1 MPIEGIFFENQ
12 ILTAQGLGAF
22 GDASLSDG
30 ILTGFYPISGTSQS
44 LTVPEGYMVI
54 RGRVFK
60 TPQTTL
66 RITTG
71 SSSVAYTAI
80 IVTVDTTQG
89 STEESFNQVSMAVSQ
104 GSSIAAVTAT
114 TTSDI
119 NMTGTTASAVLAILN
134 TSTSS
139 PTVLGYN
146 RSVGKSMRQLWSRE
160 PASMSAQTIAIP
172 TLCAYDALLI
182 DYRVTLVSGESTA
195 RSSIICP
202 YNKGVNESVT
212 FNMIGSWVSDSY
224 YNVLYQRQATINGG
238 AGTIYFS
245 NAWWTSTASSS
256 SHGDSSSLCV
266 PITIYGMAVH

>member
-22 GDASLSDG
+22 GDAALSDG
-30 ILTGFYPISGTSQS
+30 ILTGFYPIGSTSQS

-60 TPQTTL
+60 VPETTL

-114 TTSDI
+114 MTSDI

-146 RSVGKSMRQLWSRE
+146 RSVGKSLRQLWTRDSTQ
-160 PASMSAQTIAIP
+160 PMSPNGDTVTIP
-172 TLCAYDALLI
+172 TLCAYDAA
-182 DYRVTLVSGESTA
+182 LVVFRRGTTSLWFMSM
-195 RSSIICP
+195 ICP
-202 YNKGVNESVT
+202 YEKGVDSDYTYSLSAPYVSTSFYNYTNQRLVT
-212 FNMIGSWVSDSY
+212 FNGAKGTVTFSKGWYAGGSSV
-224 YNVLYQRQATINGG
+224 
-238 AGTIYFS
+238 
-245 NAWWTSTASSS
+245 
-256 SHGDSSSLCV
+256 GDESQNTCI
-266 PITIYGMAVH
+266 PHAIYGMAVH

>member
-22 GDASLSDG
+22 GDAALSDG
-30 ILTGFYPISGTSQS
+30 ILTGFYPIGSTSQS

-160 PASMSAQTIAIP
+160 SAAMDEQTVAIP

-182 DYRVTLVSGESTA
+182 VYKRTTGDSWHMSQ
-195 RSSIICP
+195 ICT
-202 YNKGVNESVT
+202 YEKGVNKNYTYSL
-212 FNMIGSWVSDSY
+212 SASY
-224 YNVLYQRQATINGG
+224 INSTMYNCVNQRLATING
-238 AGTIYFS
+238 ANGTVAFS
-245 NAWWTSTASSS
+245 NGWYAIGGSAGKTDSTSIIPVA
-256 SHGDSSSLCV
+256 
-266 PITIYGMAVH
+266 IYGMAMH

>member
-22 GDASLSDG
+22 GDAALSDG
-30 ILTGFYPISGTSQS
+30 ILTGFYPIGGTSQT
-44 LTVPEGYMVI
+44 LTVPEGYMAI

-60 TPQTTL
+60 VPQTTL

-71 SSSVAYTAI
+71 SSSVAYTSI

-119 NMTGTTASAVLAILN
+119 NMTGTSASAVLAIIN

-146 RSVGKSMRQLWSRE
+146 RAVGKSLRQIWTSE
-160 PASMSAQTIAIP
+160 NSAQAMSATTLSIP
-172 TLCAYDALLI
+172 NLCAYDAA
-182 DYRVTLVSGESTA
+182 LVVFRRA
-195 RSSIICP
+195 VDSSWFMSMICP
-202 YNKGVNESVT
+202 YEKGVDSDYSYSLSAPYISTGLYNYTHQRLVT
-212 FNMIGSWVSDSY
+212 FNGAKGTAVFTNGWYAGGGTAGANSS
-224 YNVLYQRQATINGG
+224 NVCIPHA
-238 AGTIYFS
+238 
-245 NAWWTSTASSS
+245 
-256 SHGDSSSLCV
+256 
-266 PITIYGMAVH
+266 IYGMAMH